1 MSASGKIEVFNISH
15 TGYAVKVSNLSN
27 DTGIKGVLFPTWSR
41 KTNYSPSAGK
51 EIDQDDI
58 IWYDGVEWGGNWYCT
73 VNVSD
78 HNNEHGEFLTHVYV
92 SDNNGQLVGVGGEKI
107 VVPEPPKTK
116 QKGGYAVY
124 WWPNI
129 HDRRGDKLLRTT
141 IGRKTIH
148 NPYSSKGGKI
158 IAGEITQAL
167 NTIHEFSFAIPF
179 THPLY
184 NKMVPFK
191 SIVEVV
197 NLYDGKVE
205 FVGRVLTSTNEM
217 TTNGFAQKVTCEDF
231 LSFLHDSAQWFQ
243 KLPNQGAAPYLTE
256 ILRVANGEVEDYKR
270 INMGT
275 CTVNSRTDK
284 PWRYLGY
291 ESTWDCVRE
300 RIINNIGGYLTIYER
315 NTRLYVDW
323 TAQIGET
330 KKSPIQIGKN
340 IKSASRLLDF
350 DGLAT
355 QIMPIG
361 ADIQKEHPDEDQ
373 SPDVT
378 REQLTIWHVN
388 NNRAYLE
395 DKELMKEFGIIRK
408 AVIWTEID
416 NPSVLLARGKQYLR
430 NQKIAL
436 AKWTISAV
444 ERYLID
450 NRYDKFE
457 IGNKHPIINAPLSG
471 IETLQ
476 ILEKKIDILN
486 PQSVDLTIGSQSQS
500 LSAYQLQLQ
509 EAENSIERVKQNA
522 SVSEKTKRLKA
533 LQSQLTALKN
543 KPSTA
548 PIEPTAPNP
557 PKTDATQEELSAYD
571 KAFADY
577 LVAKANYDN
586 QLASFNMNE
595 EERTRTIRDVEAEI
609 TRLQN
614 ELKEGGTNA
623 TE

>member
-15 TGYAVKVSNLSN
+15 TGYAVKVSNLRN
-27 DTGIKGVLFPTWSR
+27 DTGIKGVSFPTWTK

-51 EIDQDDI
+51 VIDQDDI

-78 HNNEHGEFLTHVYV
+78 HNNERGEFLTHVYV

-107 VVPEPPKTK
+107 VVPEPPETAK

-124 WWPNI
+124 WWSDFNA
-129 HDRRGDKLLRTT
+129 RRWDKLNRTT
-141 IGRKTIH
+141 YGRKTIH
-148 NPYSSKGGKI
+148 DPYSPRGGTVI
-158 IAGEITQAL
+158 VGEINQAL
-167 NTIHEFSFAIPF
+167 NTIHEFSFAVPF

-217 TTNGFAQKVTCEDF
+217 TTDGFAQKVTCEDF

-270 INMGT
+270 INLGT

-330 KKSPIQIGKN
+330 KKSPLQIGKN
-340 IKSASRLLDF
+340 IKSASRALDF

-388 NNRAYLE
+388 NNSAYLE
-395 DKELMKEFGIIRK
+395 DKELIKEFGIIRK

-416 NPSVLLARGKQYLR
+416 NPNVLLARGKQYLR

-486 PQSVDLTIGSQSQS
+486 PQSVELTIGSQSQS
-500 LSAYQLQLQ
+500 LAAYQLQLQ
-509 EAENSIERVKQNA
+509 EAENSIERVKQNTSTA
-522 SVSEKTKRLKA
+522 NKEKRLKA
-533 LQSQLTALKN
+533 LQSQLAALKN
-543 KPSTA
+543 KPSSA
-548 PIEPTAPNP
+548 PTPPTAPNP
-557 PKTDATQEELSAYD
+557 PSPNASAEELAAYD
-571 KAFADY
+571 KAYADY
-577 LVAKANYDN
+577 LTAKANYDN
-586 QLASFNMNE
+586 QLASFNMDE
-595 EERTRTIRDVEAEI
+595 QERTRTIKDVEAEI
-609 TRLQN
+609 ARLQQ
-614 ELKEGGTNA
+614 ELNGGGN
-623 TE
+623 

>member
-58 IWYDGVEWGGNWYCT
+58 IWYDGVEWSGNWYCT

-107 VVPEPPKTK
+107 VVPEPPENAK

-124 WWPNI
+124 WWS
-129 HDRRGDKLLRTT
+129 DFSSRRWDKLNRTT
-141 IGRKTIH
+141 TARKTIH
-148 NPYSSKGGKI
+148 DPYSPRGGTV
-158 IAGEITQAL
+158 IAGEVTQAL

-179 THPLY
+179 THPMY
-184 NKMVPFK
+184 NKIVPFK

-197 NLYDGKVE
+197 NLYDGAIE
-205 FVGRVLTSTNEM
+205 FVGRVLTTTNEM
-217 TTNGFAQKVTCEDF
+217 TTDGFAQKVSCEDF
-231 LSFLHDSAQWFQ
+231 LSYLHDSSQWFQ
-243 KLPNQGAAPYLTE
+243 KLPNRGAAQYLQE
-256 ILRVANGEVEDYKR
+256 MVKVANGQVEDYKR
-270 INMGT
+270 YFLKEV
-275 CTVNSRTDK
+275 TVNSRTDK
-284 PWRYLGY
+284 PYRYIGY
-291 ESTWDCVRE
+291 ESSWDCVRE
-300 RIINNIGGYLTIYER
+300 RIINNIGGYLRVYEL
-315 NTRLYVDW
+315 NATLHLDW
-323 TAQIGET
+323 TKDIGKV
-330 KKSPIQIGKN
+330 KKSPLQIGKN
-340 IKSASRLLDF
+340 IKSASRELDF

-355 QIMPIG
+355 QIMPVG
-361 ADIQKEHPDEDQ
+361 ADVQKEQPDEDQ

-378 REQLTIWHVN
+378 REQITIWNVN
-388 NNRAYLE
+388 NHSLYLQ
-395 DKELMKEFGIIRK
+395 DDELVKEFGIIRK
-408 AVIWTEID
+408 PVIWTEID
-416 NPSVLLARGKQYLR
+416 DPKTLLARGKQYLR

-509 EAENSIERVKQNA
+509 EAENSIERLKQNTSTA
-522 SVSEKTKRLKA
+522 NKEKRLKA
-533 LQSQLTALKN
+533 LKDQLAALKN
-543 KPSTA
+543 KPSSA
-548 PIEPTAPNP
+548 PTAPTAPTP
-557 PKTDATQEELSAYD
+557 PGPNASADEIAAYD
-571 KAFADY
+571 KQYADY
-577 LVAKANYDN
+577 LAAKANYDN
-586 QLASFNMNE
+586 QLASFNMDE
-595 EERTRTIRDVEAEI
+595 QERARTIKDVEAEI
-609 TRLQN
+609 ARLQQ
-614 ELKEGGTNA
+614 ELNGGN
-623 TE
+623 

>member
-1 MSASGKIEVFNISH
+1 MTVSCDSIEIFNISS
-15 TGYAVKVSNLSN
+15 TGYAIRVKGLRSSN
-27 DTGIKGVLFPTWSR
+27 GISGLQVPTWSEQ
-41 KTNYSPSAGK
+41 SG
-51 EIDQDDI
+51 QDDLV
-58 IWYDGVEWGGNWYCT
+58 WYDALKWGDDWYCT
-73 VNVSD
+73 INSVD
-78 HNNEHGEFLTHVYV
+78 HNSDSGIYQSHFYV
-92 SDNNGQLVGVGGEKI
+92 VTSSGSKEYLEGKKI
-107 VVPEPPKTK
+107 NVPERPVELAKK
-116 QKGGYAVY
+116 AGYAIY
-124 WWPNI
+124 WWPSFLDRRWDKLNRTTASRRVI
-129 HDRRGDKLLRTT
+129 HD
-141 IGRKTIH
+141 
-148 NPYSSKGGKI
+148 PYSPRGNKI
-158 IAGEITQAL
+158 VHGEIKQAV
-167 NTIHEFSFAIPF
+167 NSIHELEFAIPLDH
-179 THPLY
+179 TMY
-184 NKMVPFK
+184 QKMVQFK
-191 SIVEVV
+191 SIIEVV
-197 NLYDGKVE
+197 NLRDNEVE

-270 INMGT
+270 INLGT

-330 KKSPIQIGKN
+330 KKSPLQIGKN
-340 IKSASRLLDF
+340 IKSASRELDF

-388 NNRAYLE
+388 NNSAFLE
-395 DKELMKEFGIIRK
+395 DKELIKEFGVIRK

-416 NPSVLLARGKQYLR
+416 DPKTLLARGKQYLR

-509 EAENSIERVKQNA
+509 EAENSIERLKQNTSTA
-522 SVSEKTKRLKA
+522 NKEKRLKA
-533 LQSQLTALKN
+533 LKDQLAALKN
-543 KPSTA
+543 KPSSKPT
-548 PIEPTAPNP
+548 PPTAPTP
-557 PKTDATQEELSAYD
+557 PSPNASADEIAAYD
-571 KAFADY
+571 KQYADY
-577 LVAKANYDN
+577 LTAKANYDN
-586 QLASFNMNE
+586 QLASFNMDE
-595 EERTRTIRDVEAEI
+595 QERTRTIRDVEVEI
-609 TRLQN
+609 ARLQK
-614 ELKEGGTNA
+614 ELNGGN
-623 TE
+623 

>member
-15 TGYAVKVSNLSN
+15 TGYAVKVSNLRN

-51 EIDQDDI
+51 VIDQDDI

-78 HNNEHGEFLTHVYV
+78 HNNERGEFLTHVYV

-107 VVPEPPKTK
+107 VVPEPPETAK

-124 WWPNI
+124 WWSDFNA
-129 HDRRGDKLLRTT
+129 RRWDKLNRTT
-141 IGRKTIH
+141 SGRKTIH
-148 NPYSSKGGKI
+148 DSYSPRGGTVI
-158 IAGEITQAL
+158 VGEVTQAL
-167 NTIHEFSFAIPF
+167 NTIHEFTFAIPF

-217 TTNGFAQKVTCEDF
+217 TTDGFSQKVTCEDF

-270 INMGT
+270 INLGI

-315 NTRLYVDW
+315 NTRLYVNW
-323 TAQIGET
+323 TSQTGET
-330 KKSPIQIGKN
+330 KKSPLQIGKN
-340 IKSASRLLDF
+340 IKSASRALDF

-361 ADIQKEHPDEDQ
+361 ADIQKEQPDEDQ

-388 NNRAYLE
+388 NNSAYLE
-395 DKELMKEFGIIRK
+395 DKELIKEFGIIRK

-416 NPSVLLARGKQYLR
+416 NPSVLLAHGKQYLR

-450 NRYDKFE
+450 NRYDKLE

-500 LSAYQLQLQ
+500 LATYQLQLQ
-509 EAENSIERVKQNA
+509 EAENSIERVKQNTSTA
-522 SVSEKTKRLKA
+522 NKEKRLKA
-533 LQSQLTALKN
+533 LQSQLAALKN
-543 KPSTA
+543 KPSSA
-548 PIEPTAPNP
+548 PTPPTAPNP
-557 PKTDATQEELSAYD
+557 PSPNASADELAAYD
-571 KAFADY
+571 KQYADY
-577 LVAKANYDN
+577 LTVKANYDN
-586 QLASFNMNE
+586 QLASFNMDE
-595 EERTRTIRDVEAEI
+595 QERTRTIKDVEAEI
-609 TRLQN
+609 ARLQN
-614 ELKEGGTNA
+614 ELKEGGN
-623 TE
+623 

>member
-1 MSASGKIEVFNISH
+1 MTVSCESIDIFNVSH
-15 TGYAVKVSNLSN
+15 TGYSIRVRGLRSS
-27 DTGIKGVLFPTWSR
+27 DGIKELQIPTW
-41 KTNYSPSAGK
+41 TENN
-51 EIDQDDI
+51 DQDDI
-58 IWYDGVEWGGNWYCT
+58 FWYRAVEWGGDWYCT
-73 VNVSD
+73 INVSD
-78 HNNEHGEFLTHVYV
+78 HNHEYGRYFSHFYV
-92 SDNNGQLVGVGGEKI
+92 WNNNNLQEGLAAKTIE
-107 VVPEPPKTK
+107 VPYPPETTK
-116 QKGGYAVY
+116 RKGGYAVY
-124 WWPNI
+124 WWSDFNA
-129 HDRRGDKLLRTT
+129 RRWAKLNRTT
-141 IGRKTIH
+141 TARKTIH
-148 NPYSSKGGKI
+148 DPYSPRGGTVI
-158 IAGEITQAL
+158 VGEINQAL

-217 TTNGFAQKVTCEDF
+217 TTDGFAQKVVCEDF
-231 LSFLHDSAQWFQ
+231 LSYLHDSAQWFQ

-270 INMGT
+270 INLGT

-323 TAQIGET
+323 TAQIGKT
-330 KKSPIQIGKN
+330 KKSPLQIGKN
-340 IKSASRLLDF
+340 IKSASRALDF

-361 ADIQKEHPDEDQ
+361 ADIQKDHPDEDQ

-388 NNRAYLE
+388 NNSAYLVDE
-395 DKELMKEFGIIRK
+395 DLMKEFGVIRK

-416 NPSVLLARGKQYLR
+416 DPKTLLARGKQYLR

-509 EAENSIERVKQNA
+509 EAENSIER
-522 SVSEKTKRLKA
+522 LKA
-533 LQSQLTALKN
+533 LKDQLAALKN
-543 KPSTA
+543 KPSSA
-548 PIEPTAPNP
+548 PTAPTAPTP
-557 PKTDATQEELSAYD
+557 PSQNASADEIAAYD
-571 KAFADY
+571 KQYADY

-586 QLASFNMNE
+586 QLASYNVDDQ
-595 EERTRTIRDVEAEI
+595 ERARTIKDVEAEI
-609 TRLQN
+609 ARLQQ
-614 ELKEGGTNA
+614 ELNGGN
-623 TE
+623 

>member
-107 VVPEPPKTK
+107 VVPAPPETTK
-116 QKGGYAVY
+116 RKGGYAVY
-124 WWPNI
+124 WWN
-129 HDRRGDKLLRTT
+129 DFNARRWDKLNRTNAA
-141 IGRKTIH
+141 RKTIH
-148 NPYSSKGGKI
+148 DPYSLRGGTV

-270 INMGT
+270 INLGT

-330 KKSPIQIGKN
+330 KKSPLQIGKN
-340 IKSASRLLDF
+340 IKSASRELDF

-388 NNRAYLE
+388 NNSAYLE

-416 NPSVLLARGKQYLR
+416 NPNVLLARGKQYLR

-500 LSAYQLQLQ
+500 LATYQLQLQ
-509 EAENSIERVKQNA
+509 EAENSIERVKQNTSTA
-522 SVSEKTKRLKA
+522 NKEKRLKA
-533 LQSQLTALKN
+533 LKDQLAALKN
-543 KPSTA
+543 KPSSKPTPPVA
-548 PIEPTAPNP
+548 PTPPSPNASA
-557 PKTDATQEELSAYD
+557 DEIAAYD
-571 KAFADY
+571 KQYADY
-577 LVAKANYDN
+577 LTAKANYDN
-586 QLASFNMNE
+586 QLASFNMDE
-595 EERTRTIRDVEAEI
+595 QERARTIRDVEAEI
-609 TRLQN
+609 ARLQK
-614 ELKEGGTNA
+614 ELTGGN
-623 TE
+623 

>member
-27 DTGIKGVLFPTWSR
+27 DTGIKGVFFPTWSR
-41 KTNYSPSAGK
+41 AEKYSPTFGK
-51 EIDQDDI
+51 VADQDDI
-58 IWYDGVEWGGNWYCT
+58 IWYDGVRWGDSWYCT
-73 VNVSD
+73 VNIAD
-78 HNNEHGEFLTHVYV
+78 HGNDRGEYFTHLYV

-107 VVPEPPKTK
+107 VVPEPPETAK

-124 WWPNI
+124 WWDNFSS
-129 HDRRGDKLLRTT
+129 RRWDKLNRTT
-141 IGRKTIH
+141 AARKTIH
-148 NPYSSKGGKI
+148 DPHSPRGGTV

-197 NLYDGKVE
+197 NLYDGKIE

-270 INMGT
+270 INLGT

-330 KKSPIQIGKN
+330 KKSPLQIGKN
-340 IKSASRLLDF
+340 IKSASRELDF

-388 NNRAYLE
+388 NNSAYLE

-416 NPSVLLARGKQYLR
+416 DPKTLLARGKQYLR

-509 EAENSIERVKQNA
+509 EAENSIERLKQNTSTA
-522 SVSEKTKRLKA
+522 NKEKRLKA
-533 LQSQLTALKN
+533 LKDQLAALKN
-543 KPSTA
+543 KPSSA
-548 PIEPTAPNP
+548 PTAPTAPTP
-557 PKTDATQEELSAYD
+557 PSPNASADEIAAYD
-571 KAFADY
+571 KQYADY
-577 LVAKANYDN
+577 LAAKANYDN
-586 QLASFNMNE
+586 QLASYNMDE
-595 EERTRTIRDVEAEI
+595 QERARTIKDVEAEI
-609 TRLQN
+609 ARLQK
-614 ELKEGGTNA
+614 ELNGGN
-623 TE
+623 

>member
-51 EIDQDDI
+51 AIDQDDI

-92 SDNNGQLVGVGGEKI
+92 SDNNGQLVAVGGEKI
-107 VVPEPPKTK
+107 VVPEPLENAK

-124 WWPNI
+124 WWSDFNS
-129 HDRRGDKLLRTT
+129 RRWDKLNRTT
-141 IGRKTIH
+141 TARKTIH
-148 NPYSSKGGKI
+148 DPYSPRGGTVI
-158 IAGEITQAL
+158 VGEINQSL
-167 NTIHEFSFAIPF
+167 NTIHEFSFAVPF

-270 INMGT
+270 INLGT

-323 TAQIGET
+323 TAQTGET
-330 KKSPIQIGKN
+330 KKSPLQIGKN
-340 IKSASRLLDF
+340 IKSASRELDF

-361 ADIQKEHPDEDQ
+361 ADIQKEQPDEDQ
-373 SPDVT
+373 SSDVT

-388 NNRAYLE
+388 NNSAYLVDE
-395 DKELMKEFGIIRK
+395 DLMKEFGIIRK

-416 NPSVLLARGKQYLR
+416 DPKVLLARGKQYLR

-450 NRYDKFE
+450 SRYDKFE

-509 EAENSIERVKQNA
+509 EAENSIERLKQNTSTA
-522 SVSEKTKRLKA
+522 NKEKRLKA
-533 LQSQLTALKN
+533 LKDQLAALKN
-543 KPSTA
+543 KPSSA
-548 PIEPTAPNP
+548 PTAPTAPTP
-557 PKTDATQEELSAYD
+557 PGRNASADEIAAYD
-571 KAFADY
+571 KQYADY
-577 LVAKANYDN
+577 LAAKAIYDN
-586 QLASFNMNE
+586 QLASFNMDE
-595 EERTRTIRDVEAEI
+595 QERARTIKDVEAEI
-609 TRLQN
+609 ARLQK
-614 ELKEGGTNA
+614 ELNGGN
-623 TE
+623 

>member
-15 TGYAVKVSNLSN
+15 TGYAVKVSNLRN
-27 DTGIKGVLFPTWSR
+27 DTGIKGVLFPTWTR

-51 EIDQDDI
+51 VTDQDDI

-78 HNNEHGEFLTHVYV
+78 HNNERGEFLTHVYV

-107 VVPEPPKTK
+107 VVPEPPETAK

-124 WWPNI
+124 WWSDFNA
-129 HDRRGDKLLRTT
+129 RRWDKLNRTT
-141 IGRKTIH
+141 NGRKTIH
-148 NPYSSKGGKI
+148 DPYSPRGGTVI
-158 IAGEITQAL
+158 VGEITQAL

-184 NKMVPFK
+184 NKMVAFK

-217 TTNGFAQKVTCEDF
+217 TTDGFAQKVTCEDF

-270 INMGT
+270 INLGT

-291 ESTWDCVRE
+291 ESTWNCVRE
-300 RIINNIGGYLTIYER
+300 RIINSIGGYLTIYER

-323 TAQIGET
+323 TAQIGKT

-340 IKSASRLLDF
+340 IKSASRALDF

-355 QIMPIG
+355 QIMPVG
-361 ADIQKEHPDEDQ
+361 ADIQKENPDEDQ
-373 SPDVT
+373 SPGVT

-388 NNRAYLE
+388 NNSAFLE
-395 DKELMKEFGIIRK
+395 DKDLVREFGVIRK

-416 NPSVLLARGKQYLR
+416 DPKTLLARGKQYLK

-450 NRYDKFE
+450 DRYDKFE

-500 LSAYQLQLQ
+500 LAAYQLQLQ
-509 EAENSIERVKQNA
+509 EAENSIERVKQNTSTA
-522 SVSEKTKRLKA
+522 NKEKRLKA
-533 LQSQLTALKN
+533 LQSQLAALKN
-543 KPSTA
+543 KPSSA
-548 PIEPTAPNP
+548 PTLPTAPNP
-557 PKTDATQEELSAYD
+557 PSPNASADEIATYD
-571 KAFADY
+571 KAYADY
-577 LVAKANYDN
+577 LTAKADYDN
-586 QLASFNMNE
+586 QLASFNMDE
-595 EERTRTIRDVEAEI
+595 QERARTIKDIEAEI
-609 TRLQN
+609 ARLQN
-614 ELKEGGTNA
+614 ELKTEGGN
-623 TE
+623 